1 MNGFE
6 ALKKVEEEALDLIIT
21 DIMMPV
27 MNGIR
32 LFNSLRKS
40 AVARNVPVVARTAFS
55 REYPAKS
62 LTNMGFSGIIAKPP
76 DKAAVIKLWHG
87 YFPPPNPVNSPLRLK
102 SLIHENSGCPKEALP
117 LFKPYLF
124 RKALLSPFRQRI
136 VYHLPKHIRF
146 PTIEFGADY
155 LHLHR

>member
-1 MNGFE
+1 MSSRSKVLLVDDDHDMLDLLEIILYKDYEVITAMNGFE

-40 AVARNVPVVARTAFS
+40 AVARNVPVVAATAFS

-62 LTNMGFSGIIAKPP
+62 LANMGFSGIIAKPP
-76 DKAAVIKLWHG
+76 DKAAVIEL
-87 YFPPPNPVNSPLRLK
+87 LAR
-102 SLIHENSGCPKEALP
+102 
-117 LFKPYLF
+117 
-124 RKALLSPFRQRI
+124 LLSPTKSGE
-136 VYHLPKHIRF
+136 LPASAEE
-146 PTIEFGADY
+146 PDS
-155 LHLHR
+155 